1 MSRLKVVFLALARWS
16 LPIGLVALLAV
27 AAWAQASPGHDLSWH
42 VLGSGGPD
50 TASAGH
56 LVHGTLGQFAV
67 GPASSADHAAG
78 SGYWYGIGRPYQ
90 VYLPLVLKLAVW

>member
-1 MSRLKVVFLALARWS
+1 MKRLQVTLLALARWAV
-16 LPIGLVALLAV
+16 PIGLVALLAV
-27 AAWAQASPGHDLSWH
+27 AAWAQTSPGHDLSWH

-56 LVHGTLGQFAV
+56 LVRGTLGQLAAGPV
-67 GPASSADHAAG
+67 GSADHAAG

-90 VYLPLVLKLAVW
+90 VYLPLVLRNW